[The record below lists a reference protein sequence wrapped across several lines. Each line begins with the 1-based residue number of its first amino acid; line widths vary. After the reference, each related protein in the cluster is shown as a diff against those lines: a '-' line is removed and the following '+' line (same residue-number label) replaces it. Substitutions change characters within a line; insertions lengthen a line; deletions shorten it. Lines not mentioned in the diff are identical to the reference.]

1 MHTMLQTM
9 NTIQRY
15 IITNLLLLFNSR
27 FVDELAKRAK
37 PIMSHMCSIYLYQS
51 LSIYLFRSV
60 HIYLATYIDGN

>member
-27 FVDELAKRAK
+27 FVDGLAKRAK
-37 PIMSHMCSIYLYQS
+37 PIMSHMCSIYQS